1 MRQFHPD
8 LRLQHLRR
16 AVARLAL
23 AAAAVLPLAAAA
35 PAGAVDDATAALRE
49 RAFATLWREDAGA
62 AIDLFLEYLQA
73 PGADADAEARRGLA
87 LAYAW
92 DGRQNDAIAA
102 YRRLLDA
109 DPGDGESRVGLGRS
123 LLWQGRLGEGRAVL
137 REAEGGD
144 DATAR
149 AAGDV
154 MLVALDEYTPPFNAT
169 LGATWDSDDLDIA
182 RLSVTGTFSVDGG
195 RLLQAMPARTW
206 YRQPGQPDATGL
218 RLGAGLATGLG
229 RRWALHAY
237 GWLDRLRSDDDLPAT
252 GERLDWDVAGG
263 DAWLTWL
270 PAARWRLDL
279 GAGSQAVET
288 YAAFAQRL
296 ERRQAS
302 LSLERRLDGTWSA
315 GLSGIAGDYTDG
327 NRSDRVTARLAWRR
341 DGAVLW
347 QAGPVLT
354 YLDFRTPYPGGY
366 WAPARMRSAA
376 LEASVRGRGRAVAW
390 RLSGSLGREQ
400 EAGADA
406 ITVGGV
412 SARVGWRLAP
422 DWLLGLEAGHAASS
436 LSSASGY
443 RRTSASVDLRA
454 FF

>member
-1 MRQFHPD
+1 MRPTRPAPR
-8 LRLQHLRR
+8 RLFPPRH
-16 AVARLAL
+16 AARLAAALWATLAL
-23 AAAAVLPLAAAA
+23 AAAAAAAD
-35 PAGAVDDATAALRE
+35 DDAAALRE
-49 RAFATLWREDAGA
+49 QAFATLWRENA
-62 AIDLFLEYLQA
+62 AAAVELFRAYLA
-73 PGADADAEARRGLA
+73 TPGAEADAEAQRGLA
-87 LAYAW
+87 LAYSW
-92 DGRQNDAIAA
+92 DGRQAEAIAA
-102 YRRLLDA
+102 YRDRLA
-109 DPGDGESRVGLGRS
+109 TDPGDGESRVGLGRS
-123 LLWQGRLGEGRAVL
+123 LLWANRLREGRAVL
-137 REAEGGD
+137 REAEAGD
-144 DATAR
+144 AATAR
-149 AAGDV
+149 AAGDL
-154 MLVALDEYTPPFNAT
+154 MLVALDEYTPPFSAT

-182 RLSVTGTFSVDGG
+182 RLAAAGTFNVGGG

-218 RLGAGLATGLG
+218 RLGAGLVTGLG
-229 RRWALHAY
+229 HRWALHAY
-237 GWLDRLRSDDDLPAT
+237 GWLDRLRSGDDLPAA
-252 GERLDWDVAGG
+252 GAPLDWDVAGG

-302 LSLERRLDGTWSA
+302 LSLEHRLDGTWSA
-315 GLSGIAGDYTDG
+315 GVAGLAADYTDG
-327 NRSDRVTARLAWRR
+327 NRSDRVSARLGWRR
-341 DGAVLW
+341 DGAILW

-376 LEASVRGRGRAVAW
+376 LEASARGRSRAVAW
-390 RLSGSLGREQ
+390 RLAGSLGREQ
-400 EAGADA
+400 EDGADA